1 MAPDSQFIDIR
12 DKDTPIYR
20 VFSKDRLL
28 EMFQD
33 RKLTLVVPA
42 LWDDPFEN
50 FLAGCKA
57 FLTESKVWTSLDGV
71 FKNCFGQC
79 WTYQK
84 DSDAMWRIYSGD
96 KKNGGR
102 VKTTPIKLLNA
113 IYDPRNPFAVMSY
126 FIGQVQ
132 YLDEQ
137 QIRTYFTDD
146 RFTATIVLDPTGRN
160 QIAPL
165 LIKRAEFE
173 HEREVRLIFQYCKDG
188 FSRTLPDKIWKFDIN
203 PNALF
208 DEVVFDPRISDTDLA
223 TCQQELV
230 KLGFTRTIDRSP
242 LYRIPNLRV
251 KIKA

>member
-1 MAPDSQFIDIR
+1 MVPDSQFIDIG
-12 DKDTPIYR
+12 DKDVPIYR

-33 RKLTLVVPA
+33 KKLTLVVPA

-57 FLTESKVWTSLDGV
+57 FLTESRMWTDLDGI
-71 FKNCFGQC
+71 FKNFFGQC

-102 VKTTPIKLLNA
+102 VKTTSARLLNA
-113 IYDPRNPFAVMSY
+113 IFDPANPFALMSY
-126 FIGQVQ
+126 FIGQIQ
-132 YLDEQ
+132 YLEEQ
-137 QIRTYFTDD
+137 QIRAYFMDD
-146 RFTATIVLDPTGRN
+146 KFTATIALDATGRN
-160 QIAPL
+160 QIVPL
-165 LIKRAEFE
+165 LIKRTEFD
-173 HEREVRLIFQYCKDG
+173 HEKEVRLIFQFCKDG
-188 FSRTLPDKIWKFDIN
+188 FGGTLPDKIWKFQID

-208 DEVVFDPRISDTDLA
+208 DEVIFDPRMSDTDLA
-223 TCQQELV
+223 ACRQELG

-242 LYRIPNLRV
+242 LYKIPNLRV

>member
-1 MAPDSQFIDIR
+1 MVPDPQFIDIR
-12 DKDTPIYR
+12 DQDTPIYR

-28 EMFQD
+28 EMFRD

-57 FLTESKVWTSLDGV
+57 LLTESKTWVRLDGI

-96 KKNGGR
+96 KKNGAR
-102 VKTTPIKLLNA
+102 VKTTPARLLEA
-113 IYDPRNPFAVMSY
+113 IYDPTNPFAVMSY

-137 QIRTYFTDD
+137 KIRAYFMDD
-146 RFTATIVLDPTGRN
+146 EFTARIALDATGRN
-160 QIAPL
+160 QIVPL
-165 LIKRAEFE
+165 LIKRTEFE
-173 HEREVRLIFQYCKDG
+173 HEKEVRLIFQFCKDG
-188 FSRTLPDKIWKFDIN
+188 FSGTLPDKIWKFDID

-208 DEVVFDPRISDTDLA
+208 DEVVLDPRISGTDFA
-223 TCQQELV
+223 TCREELV
-230 KLGFTRTIDRSP
+230 NLGFTGMIDYSP
-242 LYRIPNLRV
+242 LYRVPNLRI